1 MNKEILQLFF
11 YFVQTALCV
20 FLLKKIFN
28 LIFTLFIV
36 FCAVLVTLRLLCLS
50 LNSNLL
56 HAFYPCSCLGRLF
69 LCPILCLCHTYGN
82 DCSLHTHLKPC
93 HLSISVFIIF
103 ITLSGPLIMSWEV
116 LLFSLCLPGDRG
128 EIGEIAVRL
137 HFTPPWLMIAWV

>member
-11 YFVQTALCV
+11 ILFKLPYVCV
-20 FLLKKIFN
+20 FVKKKFN

-56 HAFYPCSCLGRLF
+56 HAFYPCSCLGCLF